1 MNYYKRHIGD
11 YAAAT
16 RHLSILE
23 HGVYTLMLDMYYTSE
38 QGLPKD
44 LSDVCRKLNARSKD
58 ERAAVEVVLK
68 DFFVPTGAG
77 WVQSRCDAEIAAFQ
91 AKAESNKVVG
101 GLGGRPKK
109 KTQAVNSENPE
120 ITQMVS
126 GFDGDGTLTTN
137 HKPLTINQE
146 PVIHTPLVH
155 QQGDAC
161 VSLPGQVCL
170 AMKAKAGV
178 ADVNPGHPTLL
189 MLLDAGA
196 TLAEFEGAA
205 VAAVSKS
212 KGFAYAL
219 GTVKRTRQEAARD
232 ASSVHSGP
240 LPAASFET
248 PYQRA
253 AREKMTAWAP
263 GIAAKSPDFSNAIET
278 VEASNVIAIER
289 H

>member
-38 QGLPKD
+38 QPLPKE

-68 DFFVPTGAG
+68 DFFTPTDAG
-77 WVQSRCDAEIAAFQ
+77 WIQSRCDSEIAVFQ
-91 AKAESNKVVG
+91 AKAETNKVVG

-109 KTQAVNSENPE
+109 KTQTVNFGNPE

-126 GFDGDGTLTTN
+126 GNEGDGTLTTN

-146 PVIHTPLVH
+146 PVIHTPLVNEE
-155 QQGDAC
+155 GGAC
-161 VSLPGQVCL
+161 VSVPASICL
-170 AMKAKAGV
+170 AMKAKGI

-189 MLLDAGA
+189 MLLEAGA

-205 VAAVSKS
+205 VAAVAKA

-232 ASSVHSGP
+232 AATVHAGP
-240 LPAASFET
+240 MPVATFET

-263 GIAAKSPDFSNAIET
+263 GIAARAPDAAQPIET
-278 VEASNVIAIER
+278 LEASNVIAIER
-289 H
+289 R